1 MNPELI
7 KSVIA
12 SGSINQSQDNV
23 NQTDSNKSFSVP
35 SSPKEAQSVFPT
47 LPLLSH
53 AARYSINSFHV

>member
-12 SGSINQSQDNV
+12 AGSINQSQDNV

-35 SSPKEAQSVFPT
+35 SSPKEAQSLFPT
-47 LPLLSH
+47 LPLLSP
-53 AARYSINSFHV
+53 AARYSIWLI

>member
-12 SGSINQSQDNV
+12 SGLTNQNQDNV
-23 NQTDSNKSFSVP
+23 SQIDSNKSFSVP

-47 LPLLSH
+47 LPRLSP